1 MNCIELIF
9 HNAINIGKI
18 VWRLS
23 RGRKTVHIS
32 YILDTF
38 SSREKRVIHL
48 KTIWLEQFGTPI
60 TLLQQQKQNVIII
73 LSSNADANILFKE
86 QAFDQITII
95 LRLPGNL
102 WRPNSW
108 ILDIRMCFVLS
119 DICIYKY
126 VNICN
131 VA

>member
-1 MNCIELIF
+1 MK
-9 HNAINIGKI
+9 AVTGKEN
-18 VWRLS
+18 R
-23 RGRKTVHIS
+23 TYIS

-86 QAFDQITII
+86 QAFAQVTII
-95 LRLPGNL
+95 SKLYGN
-102 WRPNSW
+102 
-108 ILDIRMCFVLS
+108 
-119 DICIYKY
+119 
-126 VNICN
+126 
-131 VA
+131 